1 MTVPCDTGSSREE
14 LEKDPEFEGRE
25 CFIIHFVGPFA
36 TTVTDAIFL
45 PLTVD
50 FSPLVRSMMKT
61 FRIHLLNVP
70 ADTCTFV
77 QTDDWTSKKGKY
89 AANISSLQA
98 RARYVRNFLRS
109 RPEKC
114 IVLVAHGDIL
124 RYIVF
129 GEQNGTPWSN
139 AEVRKY
145 TFVEEDDE
153 DAWLK
158 LIETEAKEG
167 REEPTSS
174 SKTTNGQ
181 L

>member
-1 MTVPCDTGSSREE
+1 LTAVS
-14 LEKDPEFEGRE
+14 
-25 CFIIHFVGPFA
+25 
-36 TTVTDAIFL
+36 FL
-45 PLTVD
+45 
-50 FSPLVRSMMKT
+50 
-61 FRIHLLNVP
+61 
-70 ADTCTFV
+70 

-89 AANISSLQA
+89 AANIASLQA

-129 GEQNGTPWSN
+129 GENNSTPWSN

-145 TFVEEDDE
+145 TFVDE
-153 DAWLK
+153 DGEEAWLK
-158 LIETEAKEG
+158 LVETEAKEG
-167 REEPTSS
+167 KEEPTSS
-174 SKTTNGQ
+174 SATNGQ